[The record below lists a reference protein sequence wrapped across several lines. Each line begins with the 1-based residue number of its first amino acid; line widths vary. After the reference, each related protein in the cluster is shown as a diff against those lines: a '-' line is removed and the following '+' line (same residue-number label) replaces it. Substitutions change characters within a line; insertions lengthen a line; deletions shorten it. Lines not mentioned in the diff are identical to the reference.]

1 MATETINTGTV
12 RFGLF
17 EFNRKSL
24 ELRRSGVRVKLQDQP
39 GQILSALLE
48 VPGDLVSREELRKRL
63 WPADTFVDFDHS
75 LNTAIKRLRDALGD
89 SADNPIFVE
98 TLSRRGYRFMAP
110 LGGVANGN
118 GYAAT
123 NNGAINNNG
132 AAGTKT
138 SGAIA
143 ATGRWSARFV
153 WWGAAGLLATAGAVS
168 AGWHAGHRTV
178 RPLQPREMRLTT
190 NSPDAPVEGGTI
202 SPDGKILLY
211 TDKIGLH
218 VKDTTSGE
226 IHDVNLPEEFKVTW
240 ATWYPDQSH
249 VLVSGVP
256 NAKERTSL
264 WKLSLLGGAPQKL
277 MDDGEMGRVSPD
289 GKKVAFLR
297 GEHPRREVWTMN
309 ADGSGA
315 LKEVDSGGFVYG
327 TPVWSPNSRMFAYV
341 RVIYFPN
348 WNDEDVQIETHVLG
362 SGKNEIVAKDRQLG
376 GGLAWLPD
384 GRLFFNLVE
393 MPPAQGDSN
402 VWALPMD
409 LKTGTANGERVRIT
423 NGPDYKPVLDASTDG
438 KRILFLRTNI
448 QPAVYVA
455 QIDAKTRN
463 VGLPERLTLDD
474 RKNLPYEWTP
484 DGKSVLYISNREGR
498 FHIYRQAVGQGT
510 AELIETGADEPNILR
525 LNPER
530 TEILYSALKQGDK
543 APERIVHD
551 ASKES
556 GMQASKDTSNAGS
569 TETIFRIMRVP
580 LTGGQPKQLLEWP
593 EINNFQCA
601 RLPSRECIFT
611 SYANQALEFYEFDA
625 ETGKNNL
632 MFKISDPEWQ
642 LFNWTLS
649 PDGSM
654 LALAKK
660 LRAQD
665 EAEIQIMSLRG
676 GSTRKIALK
685 EWRSVRSIDW
695 AADSKSIWTCASPR
709 EGEEMI
715 VNVDLQGRVKQAVKE
730 PSPYI
735 GWAIPSQDGK
745 RLAIWE
751 ASGASNVWMLE
762 NF

>member
-1 MATETINTGTV
+1 MATDTINNGTV

-63 WPADTFVDFDHS
+63 WAADTFVDFDHS

-118 GYAAT
+118 WNGYAT
-123 NNGAINNNG
+123 NNTAINNNG
-132 AAGTKT
+132 TVGTKA
-138 SGAIA
+138 GAAIA
-143 ATGRWSARFV
+143 VTGRWSARFI

-168 AGWHAGHRTV
+168 AGWHAGHHTV
-178 RPLQPREMRLTT
+178 RPLQPREMRLTA

-226 IHDVNLPEEFKVTW
+226 IHHVNLPEEFKVTW

-249 VLVSGVP
+249 VLVSAVP

-297 GEHPRREVWTMN
+297 GEYSRREIWAMN

-315 LKEVDSGGFVYG
+315 LKEVGSAGYVYG
-327 TPVWSPNSRMFAYV
+327 TPVWSPNSRMLAYV

-362 SGKNEIVAKDRQLG
+362 SGKNEVVAKDRQLG

-384 GRLFFNLVE
+384 GRLFFNLAE
-393 MPPAQGDSN
+393 MPSAQGDSN

-423 NGPDYKPVLDASTDG
+423 NGPDYKPVLDASADG
-438 KRILFLRTNI
+438 KKILFLRTNI

-455 QIDAKTRN
+455 EIDAKTKN
-463 VGLPERLTLDD
+463 VGWPERLTLDD

-484 DGKSVLYISNREGR
+484 DGKSVLYISNREGK
-498 FHIYRQAVGQGT
+498 FHIYRQEVGQGT
-510 AELIETGADEPNILR
+510 AELIETGGDEPNILR

-530 TEILYSALKQGDK
+530 TEILYTALKQGDK
-543 APERIVHD
+543 APEHSLHD
-551 ASKES
+551 NSKES
-556 GMQASKDTSNAGS
+556 GMQTSKDAPNGMS
-569 TETIFRIMRVP
+569 TEVFRIMRVP
-580 LTGGQPKQLLEWP
+580 LTGGQPKKLLEWA

-611 SYANQALEFYEFDA
+611 SYANQALEFYEFDSQ
-625 ETGKNNL
+625 TGKNNL

-642 LFNWTLS
+642 LYNWTLS

-654 LALAKK
+654 LALAKR

-665 EAEIQIMSLRG
+665 EAELQIMSLRG

-685 EWRSVRSIDW
+685 DWRSVRSIDW

-715 VNVDLQGRVKQAVKE
+715 VNVDLQGRVKRAVKE

-751 ASGASNVWMLE
+751 ASGDSNVWMLE

>member
-1 MATETINTGTV
+1 MATEVTDIGNI

-17 EFNRKSL
+17 EFNRRSL
-24 ELRRSGVRVKLQDQP
+24 ELRRNGVRVKLQDQP

-48 VPGDLVSREELRKRL
+48 VPGDLVTREELRKRL
-63 WPADTFVDFDHS
+63 WAADTFVDFDHS

-89 SADNPIFVE
+89 TADNPIFIE

-110 LGGVANGN
+110 LAVSTNGN
-118 GYAAT
+118 SNERVVAGK
-123 NNGAINNNG
+123 NGHHGSSVSPVA
-132 AAGTKT
+132 
-138 SGAIA
+138 A
-143 ATGRWSARFV
+143 ATGRWSARFA
-153 WWGAAGLLATAGAVS
+153 WWGVAGLVVTAGAVS
-168 AGWHAGHRTV
+168 AGWHAGHRTI
-178 RPLQPREMRLTT
+178 RPLQPREIRLTA
-190 NSPDAPVEGGTI
+190 NSADAPVEGGTI
-202 SPDGKILLY
+202 SPDARMLLY
-211 TDKIGLH
+211 SDKVGLH

-226 IHDVNLPEEFKVTW
+226 IHHVALPEDFKVTW
-240 ATWYPDQSH
+240 GSWFPDQSH
-249 VLVSGVP
+249 VLISAAAS
-256 NAKERTSL
+256 AKERTSL
-264 WKLSLLGGAPQKL
+264 WRLSLFGGAPQKL
-277 MDDGEMGRVSPD
+277 MEDGEMGRVSPD

-297 GEHPRREVWTMN
+297 GEYPRREIWTMN
-309 ADGSGA
+309 VDGGEA
-315 LKEVDSGGFVYG
+315 RKEVDSSGSVYG
-327 TPVWSPNSRMFAYV
+327 MPVWSPDSRVLAFV
-341 RVIYFPN
+341 CVIYFPN
-348 WNDEDVQIETHVLG
+348 WNDEDVRVMTHVIG
-362 SGKNEIVAKDRQLG
+362 TRENQIVVKDRQLSS
-376 GGLAWLPD
+376 GLAWLPD
-384 GRLFFNLVE
+384 GRLFFTLAE

-402 VWALPMD
+402 VWALPMN

-423 NGPDYKPVLDASTDG
+423 NGPDHKPVMDASADG
-438 KRILFLRTNI
+438 KKILFLRTNI

-455 QIDAKTRN
+455 QIDAKTKN
-463 VGLPERLTLDD
+463 VGWPERLTLDD

-484 DGKSVLYISNREGR
+484 DGKSVLYISNREGK
-498 FHIYRQAVGQGT
+498 FHIYRQAMGQGT
-510 AELIETGADEPNILR
+510 AEVIETGADEPNILR

-530 TEILYSALKQGDK
+530 AEILYTAMKQGDK
-543 APERIVHD
+543 AIEKFPHD
-551 ASKES
+551 ASKDN
-556 GMQASKDTSNAGS
+556 GMQASKDAGNGTS
-569 TETIFRIMRVP
+569 TDVYRIMRVP

-593 EINNFQCA
+593 EVNNFQCA
-601 RLPSRECIFT
+601 RMPSRECIFS

-625 ETGKNNL
+625 ATGKNSL

-642 LFNWTLS
+642 LYNWTLS
-649 PDGSM
+649 PDGTM

-660 LRAQD
+660 LRAQE

-695 AADSKSIWTCASPR
+695 AADGKSIWTCASPR

-762 NF
+762 DF